1 VDPLVSDDD
10 DDDDDGITREI
21 RCDGGSGEKVKR
33 SPRFS
38 VSSGLASFV
47 RVHHSRGRVFL
58 GHRAG
63 VVVHLRFRFGVGA
76 GDLSTGV
83 PVAGDAGVG
92 AGFSGAA
99 HDGGEVV
106 VGERLSVLG
115 GDGLVGRT
123 I

>member
-1 VDPLVSDDD
+1 MMMMMMMMMMMKRPLSSDV
-10 DDDDDGITREI
+10 TKK
-21 RCDGGSGEKVKR
+21 SGEKVHP
-33 SPRFS
+33 STQS
-38 VSSGLASFV
+38 SSSSGLASLV
-47 RVHHSRGRVFL
+47 RVHHARGRVFL

-63 VVVHLRFRFGVGA
+63 VVVHLGFRFGVGA
-76 GDLSTGV
+76 GDLSAVV

-99 HDGGEVV
+99 HYGGEVV
-106 VGERLSVLG
+106 VGGRLRMSVLG

>member
-1 VDPLVSDDD
+1 VDPLVLMMKQPLSSSV
-10 DDDDDGITREI
+10 TKKTSEELQH
-21 RCDGGSGEKVKR
+21 STHF
-33 SPRFS
+33 SP
-38 VSSGLASFV
+38 SSGLASFV

-58 GHRAG
+58 RHGAG
-63 VVVHLRFRFGVGA
+63 VVVHLGFRLGVGI
-76 GDLSTGV
+76 GDLRAGV

-106 VGERLSVLG
+106 VEERLRVLG

>member
-1 VDPLVSDDD
+1 VDPLVLDDD
-10 DDDDDGITREI
+10 DDETTPELK
-21 RCDGGSGEKVKR
+21 CNGGSGEKVQR
-33 SPRFS
+33 STQFS
-38 VSSGLASFV
+38 SSSGLASFV

-76 GDLSTGV
+76 GDLSAVV

-115 GDGLVGRT
+115 GDGSVGRS